1 MPEEKIRVDFN
12 APASLVERA
21 DQVADVLDVSRTSLL
36 IDALEDEL
44 EEITGDETFRRRL
57 GEAYYDDRVDFES
70 VESILGRE
78 EAMRM
83 KLLKESI
90 DWEPTEP
97 TLADNLPSNEEFYDG
112 PVPEWTPDKR
122 SADDE

>member
-1 MPEEKIRVDFN
+1 
-12 APASLVERA
+12 
-21 DQVADVLDVSRTSLL
+21 
-36 IDALEDEL
+36 
-44 EEITGDETFRRRL
+44 
-57 GEAYYDDRVDFES
+57 
-70 VESILGRE
+70 
-78 EAMRM
+78 MRM